1 MTSLKKYCKYYY
13 IGYLNNFIVAQVF
26 GNSFDHVPYQ
36 EKKLQ
41 ATLDYLS
48 IRVKNL
54 HFFIRL
60 IPLFLYIELI
70 MSLLVIIFRFVVIS
84 VRSCFIRK
92 RVYKGYL
99 FNPSLTYSD
108 FRVRKFLE
116 PLRPQRV
123 STLKIPFINHCY
135 KENDISIL
143 SAISFE
149 DIVSSFFYSISVVID
164 MFRRYRNRDCFFR
177 SYSSFEFLLTC
188 CFVKNTEHDNDF
200 VYFNTYDRWA
210 LLFCNVKSKSVF
222 IQHGSLTD
230 DKLIKVGTPTEAYYI
245 SIAQKE
251 ILERNL
257 FKKTPSIVKYRPSL
271 LLTDLSIIK
280 SNGKKNV
287 LLVCCNRC
295 LNEEWEIVKT
305 VSPYVNLYIKPHPAD
320 THNPAYQTMA
330 STYDGVIV
338 KKSEYPRV
346 DCVISYESTL
356 ADEYEDVGVKVIRYE
371 KLNNFEDII
380 PIIKQI

>member
-1 MTSLKKYCKYYY
+1 MTSLKKYCKYYF
-13 IGYLNNFIVAQVF
+13 IGYLNNYIVAQVF

-48 IRVKNL
+48 IRVKNP
-54 HFFIRL
+54 HSFIRL
-60 IPLFLYIELI
+60 IPLIIYIELI
-70 MSLLVIIFRFVVIS
+70 MSILVVICRFVEIS
-84 VRSCFIRK
+84 AKSCFVRR

-108 FRVRKFLE
+108 FRVKKFLE
-116 PLRPQRV
+116 PLRPQQV
-123 STLKIPFINHCY
+123 STLNIPFINHNY
-135 KENDISIL
+135 KENDTSIL

-149 DIVSSFFYSISVVID
+149 DIFSSFISSISIVIC
-164 MFRRYRNRDCFFR
+164 MFRKYRKRDCFFR
-177 SYSSFEFLLTC
+177 SYSSFEYLLTC
-188 CFVKNTEHDNDF
+188 CFVKNTENDNDF
-200 VYFNTYDRWA
+200 VYFNTFDRWA
-210 LLFCNVKSKSVF
+210 VLFCNVKSKSIF

-230 DKLIKVGTPTEAYYI
+230 DILIKVGTPSEAYYI
-245 SIAQKE
+245 STAQKD

-257 FKKTPSIVKYRPSL
+257 FKYTPAIVKYRPSL
-271 LLTDLSIIK
+271 KLTNLSNVR

-305 VSPYVNLYIKPHPAD
+305 VSPLVNIYIKPHPAD
-320 THNPAYQTMA
+320 THNPAYLTMA
-330 STYDGVIV
+330 STYGGVIV
-338 KKSEYPRV
+338 EKSEYPKV
-346 DCVISYESTL
+346 DIVISYESTL

-371 KLNNFEDII
+371 KLGNLSDII
-380 PIIKQI
+380 PIIERT